1 MNREPL
7 RHLIGHVDAVA
18 AVWKMMCNVSSVSL
32 PVTLQH
38 MFSVMHVLFARK
50 AASFVEGCLIRGSM
64 LSLSWS

>member
-1 MNREPL
+1 MNRAPV

-18 AVWKMMCNVSSVSL
+18 AAWKMRCNVNTVSQL
-32 PVTLQH
+32 VTLQH